1 MHTFSNDG
9 TLKQSLYF
17 DEEVSLLF
25 VSTTRLTSLGKLF
38 NCEVVQLLFLLY
50 AMVHLSVQ
58 MLAYILG
65 ADLET
70 KIS

>member
-9 TLKQSLYF
+9 TWKQSLYF

-25 VSTTRLTSLGKLF
+25 VSTTRLSILGKLF